1 MTTMEG
7 DLSTSVPV
15 TLLKAQCVMDNFSEV
30 SQEFNKNSF
39 HETPLG
45 IVSQAFK

>member
-7 DLSTSVPV
+7 DLSTIVPV
-15 TLLKAQCVMDNFSEV
+15 TLLKAQFVMDNFPEV
-30 SQEFNKNSF
+30 FQEFNRNSF
-39 HETPLG
+39 HETPLR